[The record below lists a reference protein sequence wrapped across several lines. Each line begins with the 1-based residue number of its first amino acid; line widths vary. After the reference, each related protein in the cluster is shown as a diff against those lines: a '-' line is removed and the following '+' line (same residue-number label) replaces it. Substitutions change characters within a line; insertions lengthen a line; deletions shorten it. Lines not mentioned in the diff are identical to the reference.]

1 MACSS
6 ITAVCLHPPTPSSS
20 LLLVLGYG
28 IHLRIQCEYIWW
40 WYSHEVVVNSLR
52 PHRLLPSRIW
62 LFETPWTVALQATP
76 SMEFPRQKYWSGLP
90 FPSPGDLPHPEI
102 EPGSAALQVDSL
114 PTEPPANYICIDSFS
129 KKGHL
134 HSFKEQHTDMT
145 SGGRHLTYYIRIDH
159 SLFSSLTSW
168 WAFVVSGL
176 RRLVTARSEYP
187 QILAQTHALFSP
199 GCRTRGSFLYLV
211 TQDML

>member
-20 LLLVLGYG
+20 LLVLGYG

-52 PHRLLPSRIW
+52 PHRLSPSRIR

-102 EPGSAALQVDSL
+102 EPMSLVSPALQADSL
-114 PTEPPANYICIDSFS
+114 PAEQLGKPLKNWVKNPKWLTFKTREVAIAVAVKLCSREDQKFSARMEVEDEISHKNEFTYLYVICTKKYILCTICF
-129 KKGHL
+129 
-134 HSFKEQHTDMT
+134 Q
-145 SGGRHLTYYIRIDH
+145 
-159 SLFSSLTSW
+159 
-168 WAFVVSGL
+168 
-176 RRLVTARSEYP
+176 
-187 QILAQTHALFSP
+187 
-199 GCRTRGSFLYLV
+199 C
-211 TQDML
+211 